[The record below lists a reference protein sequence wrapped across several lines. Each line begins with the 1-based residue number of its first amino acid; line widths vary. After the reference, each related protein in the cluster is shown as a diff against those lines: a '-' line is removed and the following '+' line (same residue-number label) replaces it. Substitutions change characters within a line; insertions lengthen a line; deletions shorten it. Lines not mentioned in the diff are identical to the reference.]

1 MRIHPT
7 WPTWTRDLWPENSL
21 PASCERRRCSRCSKC
36 STSFSASLS
45 PFHKSPVFSW
55 RSPWHYK
62 PCYQLLRSGRLVL
75 HCGGFQSCEEGWLV
89 GAIDGRRLPSNCA
102 LAPQRNSTRGGNFRR
117 GKVPDYE
124 AGWRTCVYVRTSPR
138 WMSLDG
144 ICSGFRRASACPA
157 TLNTSRWTEKNEA
170 CSWTRKCSMMIHV
183 KYRISETDA
192 HSLTR
197 YLPIFQSGFHSFS
210 SIKPLI

>member
-1 MRIHPT
+1 MFLVASLRAVGSA
-7 WPTWTRDLWPENSL
+7 LWRVPEL
-21 PASCERRRCSRCSKC
+21 RRR
-36 STSFSASLS
+36 
-45 PFHKSPVFSW
+45 
-55 RSPWHYK
+55 
-62 PCYQLLRSGRLVL
+62 
-75 HCGGFQSCEEGWLV
+75 WLV
-89 GAIDGRRLPSNCA
+89 GAIDGRRLPSDCA

-124 AGWRTCVYVRTSPR
+124 AGWRSCVYVRTSPR

-192 HSLTR
+192 HSLAR

-210 SIKPLI
+210 SLEPYDRLCFLKTYTYAYT

>member
-1 MRIHPT
+1 MFSVASLLAVGSA
-7 WPTWTRDLWPENSL
+7 LWRVPEL
-21 PASCERRRCSRCSKC
+21 RRR
-36 STSFSASLS
+36 
-45 PFHKSPVFSW
+45 VVSW
-55 RSPWHYK
+55 RDRWTEVAV
-62 PCYQLLRSGRLVL
+62 QLCPGSATQ
-75 HCGGFQSCEEGWLV
+75 FY
-89 GAIDGRRLPSNCA
+89 P
-102 LAPQRNSTRGGNFRR
+102 GGNFRR

-124 AGWRTCVYVRTSPR
+124 AGWSCVYVRTSPR

-197 YLPIFQSGFHSFS
+197 YLPISQSGFHSFIS
-210 SIKPLI
+210 LRPYDRLCFS

>member
-1 MRIHPT
+1 MFSVASLRAVGSA
-7 WPTWTRDLWPENSL
+7 LWRVPEL
-21 PASCERRRCSRCSKC
+21 RRR
-36 STSFSASLS
+36 
-45 PFHKSPVFSW
+45 VVSW
-55 RSPWHYK
+55 RDRWTEVAVQLCPGSATQFYPGRKFPPRESPRLW
-62 PCYQLLRSGRLVL
+62 GRVENL
-75 HCGGFQSCEEGWLV
+75 CICPE
-89 GAIDGRRLPSNCA
+89 
-102 LAPQRNSTRGGNFRR
+102 
-117 GKVPDYE
+117 
-124 AGWRTCVYVRTSPR
+124 TSPR

-170 CSWTRKCSMMIHV
+170 CSWTRKCSMTIHV

-192 HSLTR
+192 HSLAR